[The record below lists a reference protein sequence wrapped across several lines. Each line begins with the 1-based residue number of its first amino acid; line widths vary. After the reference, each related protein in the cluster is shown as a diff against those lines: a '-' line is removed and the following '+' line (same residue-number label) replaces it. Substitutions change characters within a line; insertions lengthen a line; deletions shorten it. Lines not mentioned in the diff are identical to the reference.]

1 MTKKITVDEPVRKN
15 IRIPKDLSDW
25 LDKESKRTAIPVSS
39 LITLSVER
47 YIEQKEGLANATHT
61 AELLQQIID
70 QAEKA
75 EKK

>member
-47 YIEQKEGLANATHT
+47 YIEQKEGLANAGRT
-61 AELLQQIID
+61 AELLQQLID
-70 QAEKA
+70 QAEKE

>member
-1 MTKKITVDEPVRKN
+1 MTEKITVDEPVRKN

-61 AELLQQIID
+61 AELLQRIID

>member
-1 MTKKITVDEPVRKN
+1 MTKKIIVDEPVRKN

-25 LDKESKRTAIPVSS
+25 LDKESKRTAIPASS
-39 LITLSVER
+39 LITIAVER
-47 YIEQKEGLANATHT
+47 YIEQKEGLANAGQI
-61 AELLQQIID
+61 AELLQQVLD